1 VFNRRGYILFLILE
15 FIGMEIE
22 HIHASRQHHMT
33 TDCLLG
39 TPGIVPSACAGTS
52 IILVLILLARYQGL
66 GQALVKAVPAADSGL
81 RSVCPFSNHYR
92 LDNEA
97 DTHRLNMSSQ
107 AESSLPAARLLLML
121 EVLDASLDA
130 QRGKQFAPNRGI
142 PSTLAT
148 ARYTY
153 KGTCFCVDHVQSA
166 TLAALAVS

>member
-1 VFNRRGYILFLILE
+1 
-15 FIGMEIE
+15 
-22 HIHASRQHHMT
+22 MT
-33 TDCLLG
+33 AACLLG
-39 TPGIVPSACAGTS
+39 TPRNRPVCVCGPSAGTS
-52 IILVLILLARYQGL
+52 IILVLILLAGYQGL
-66 GQALVKAVPAADSGL
+66 GQALVKAVPPLIQVCAACAPSAT
-81 RSVCPFSNHYR
+81 RYR

-142 PSTLAT
+142 LSTLAT